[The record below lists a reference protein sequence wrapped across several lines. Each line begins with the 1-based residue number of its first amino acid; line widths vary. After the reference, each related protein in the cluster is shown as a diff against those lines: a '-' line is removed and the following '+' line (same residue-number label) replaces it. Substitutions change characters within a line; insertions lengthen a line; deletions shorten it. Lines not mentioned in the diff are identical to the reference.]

1 MINNKLVYC
10 SIAFSLLFHFTII
23 FFITSKTNDK
33 EIYVVN
39 LSEFREF
46 AFVQPS
52 PPKSKE
58 KSEEK
63 ITKKIEVKPIKQNQI
78 LDKKK
83 KKIEKEKDVVSLKKE
98 ETKKTVEKVEQ
109 VLESKKKNIQREDI
123 EKLNNSNKISE
134 IKPQIQTQKQ
144 FSLKKNKSV
153 INNKLLSEYLSFISY
168 EINKMASKSYP
179 IQSIKRREQGT
190 IVSVLTI
197 SKDGKL
203 INIEIKDRAP
213 KRLYKATTKILNSFK
228 FPKPPPEILDNNG
241 YLKIKIPVN
250 YILKWFVVVK

>member
-1 MINNKLVYC
+1 MINNKFIYF

-23 FFITSKTNDK
+23 FFFTSKTNDK

-46 AFVQPS
+46 SFVQPA
-52 PPKSKE
+52 PPKPKEIVKE
-58 KSEEK
+58 KT
-63 ITKKIEVKPIKQNQI
+63 IKKIEDKPIEQNKI
-78 LDKKK
+78 LDNKKK
-83 KKIEKEKDVVSLKKE
+83 EIEKKKDVVSLKKK
-98 ETKKTVEKVEQ
+98 ETKKSTEKVEKVIEPN
-109 VLESKKKNIQREDI
+109 KKIIQKE
-123 EKLNNSNKISE
+123 EVKKLNNSNEIPE
-134 IKPQIQTQKQ
+134 IKPQIQSQKQ

-153 INNKLLSEYLSFISY
+153 IKNQLLSEYLSFISY

-197 SKDGKL
+197 NKDGKL

-228 FPKPPPEILDNNG
+228 FPKPPAEILDKLG

-250 YILKWFVVVK
+250 YILK

>member
-1 MINNKLVYC
+1 MINNKLIYF
-10 SIAFSLLFHFTII
+10 SITFSLLFHLTII
-23 FFITSKTNDK
+23 FFFTSKTNDK

-46 AFVQPS
+46 SFVQPA
-52 PPKSKE
+52 PPKPK
-58 KSEEK
+58 K
-63 ITKKIEVKPIKQNQI
+63 IIKKKIEDKPIEQNKI
-78 LDKKK
+78 LDKKII
-83 KKIEKEKDVVSLKKE
+83 KIEKKKDVVSLKKK
-98 ETKKTVEKVEQ
+98 ETKEIVEKVKKVEK
-109 VLESKKKNIQREDI
+109 VIEPKKNIQKEEI
-123 EKLNNSNKISE
+123 KKLNNSNNISE
-134 IKPQIQTQKQ
+134 KKPQIQSQKQ
-144 FSLKKNKSV
+144 FSLNKNKSV
-153 INNKLLSEYLSFISY
+153 IKNQLLSEYLSFISY

-197 SKDGKL
+197 NKDGKL

-228 FPKPPPEILDNNG
+228 FPKPPAEVLDNIG

-250 YILKWFVVVK
+250 FILK

>member
-1 MINNKLVYC
+1 MINNKFIYF
-10 SIAFSLLFHFTII
+10 SIMFSLLFHFAIII
-23 FFITSKTNDK
+23 FFTSKTNDK

-46 AFVQPS
+46 SFVQPA
-52 PPKSKE
+52 PTKPKEIVKE
-58 KSEEK
+58 KT
-63 ITKKIEVKPIKQNQI
+63 IKKIEDKPIEQNKI
-78 LDKKK
+78 LDNKKK
-83 KKIEKEKDVVSLKKE
+83 EIEKKKDVLSLKKIE
-98 ETKKTVEKVEQ
+98 TKKSIEKVEKVIEPN
-109 VLESKKKNIQREDI
+109 KKIIQKE
-123 EKLNNSNKISE
+123 EVKKLNNSNE
-134 IKPQIQTQKQ
+134 TPDIKPQLQSQKQ

-153 INNKLLSEYLSFISY
+153 IDDKLLSEYLSFISY

-190 IVSVLTI
+190 IVSILTI
-197 SKDGKL
+197 NKDGKL

-228 FPKPPPEILDNNG
+228 FPKPPAEVLDKLG

-250 YILKWFVVVK
+250 YILK